1 MATQFQNRLIGT
13 VILVSLGVIF
23 LPDILSGKRS
33 NHHDPIASIPLRPET
48 AAALPVVSAAT
59 VTANPGAVSG
69 AAVPDGVVVS
79 NQASAAAADQWSVD
93 EVAPTV
99 TTGGDQA
106 GQVVVATPGAV
117 VASGSEVPKPAAVVK
132 ASTPDKPVATAAIQ
146 PASQPVAKPEQS
158 KPVAAKPA
166 AVKPVEPVAPTK
178 PTLQAGQVKP
188 FAEVAGTKPASVGVA
203 TPSRATQPAAQPKP
217 YAQSKPAAVSG
228 SAWVIQAGVFSSSG
242 NANALVGKLRAGGLP
257 ANVSSFRSGGSLLY
271 RVSVGPNASRAKLD
285 SLVPRVSQI
294 AGTAAKVV
302 AYSPLG

>member
-132 ASTPDKPVATAAIQ
+132 ASTPD
-146 PASQPVAKPEQS
+146 KPEQS

>member
-59 VTANPGAVSG
+59 VTANSGAVSG
-69 AAVPDGVVVS
+69 AVVPDGVVVS
-79 NQASAAAADQWSVD
+79 NQTSAAAAEQWSVD

-99 TTGGDQA
+99 NSGGDQA

-117 VASGSEVPKPAAVVK
+117 VASGSELPKPAAVVK
-132 ASTPDKPVATAAIQ
+132 APTPDKPVVTAATPATNQ
-146 PASQPVAKPEQS
+146 PSSKPEPS
-158 KPVAAKPA
+158 KPVTAKPA
-166 AVKPVEPVAPTK
+166 AVKPVAPVEPAK

-188 FAEVAGTKPASVGVA
+188 FAEVAGSKPATSGVA
-203 TPSRATQPAAQPKP
+203 SAPQNNPSATQPKP
-217 YAQSKPAAVSG
+217 YAQSKPVAVSG

>member
-59 VTANPGAVSG
+59 VTANSGAVSG
-69 AAVPDGVVVS
+69 AVVPEGVVVS
-79 NQASAAAADQWSVD
+79 NQTSAAAAEQWSVD

-99 TTGGDQA
+99 TSGGDQA

-117 VASGSEVPKPAAVVK
+117 VASGSELPKPAAVVK
-132 ASTPDKPVATAAIQ
+132 APTPDKPVVTAATS
-146 PASQPVAKPEQS
+146 AATKPEPS
-158 KPVAAKPA
+158 KPVTAKPA
-166 AVKPVEPVAPTK
+166 AVKPVAPVEPAK

-188 FAEVAGTKPASVGVA
+188 FAEVAGSKPATSGVVSAPQNNPSA
-203 TPSRATQPAAQPKP
+203 TQPKP
-217 YAQSKPAAVSG
+217 YAQSKPVAVSG

>member
-59 VTANPGAVSG
+59 VTANSGAVSG
-69 AAVPDGVVVS
+69 AGVPEGVVVS
-79 NQASAAAADQWSVD
+79 NQTSAAAAEQWSVD

-99 TTGGDQA
+99 TSGGDQA

-117 VASGSEVPKPAAVVK
+117 VASGSELPKPVVVK
-132 ASTPDKPVATAAIQ
+132 APTPNKPVVTAATPAANQ
-146 PASQPVAKPEQS
+146 PATKPEPS
-158 KPVAAKPA
+158 KPVAVKPA
-166 AVKPVEPVAPTK
+166 AVKPVAPVEPAK
-178 PTLQAGQVKP
+178 PTLQAGQVKS
-188 FAEVAGTKPASVGVA
+188 FAEVAGTKPAAAGVA
-203 TPSRATQPAAQPKP
+203 ATPQSTPPATQPKP
-217 YAQSKPAAVSG
+217 YAQNKPVAVSG

-294 AGTAAKVV
+294 AGTTAKVV

>member
-48 AAALPVVSAAT
+48 AAALPVVSAAA

-132 ASTPDKPVATAAIQ
+132 ASTPD
-146 PASQPVAKPEQS
+146 KPEQS